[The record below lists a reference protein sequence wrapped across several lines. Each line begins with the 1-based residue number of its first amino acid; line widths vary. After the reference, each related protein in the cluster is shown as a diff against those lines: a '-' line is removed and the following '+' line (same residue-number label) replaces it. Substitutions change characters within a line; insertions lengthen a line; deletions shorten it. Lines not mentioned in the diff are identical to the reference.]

1 MYKITKIFNVW
12 TGTTEEVNIIT
23 DKKGIANLVV
33 SGLEI
38 EEYEKISKNA

>member
-12 TGTTEEVNIIT
+12 TGATEEVNIIT
-23 DKKGIANLVV
+23 DKKGMANLVV
-33 SGLEI
+33 RI